1 MKLETIKMK
10 NTIPIYQVPAYTDR
24 ETLRKLRL
32 KSPYGYFLLRI
43 GDAPLE
49 LPEESAARM
58 LQVAEDSGAVLLYS
72 DYYLL
77 KNGQRLPHPTID
89 YQEGS
94 LRDDFDFGA
103 VWAVNAQAFR
113 QAVEEMD
120 ATYRYAALYDLRLRL
135 SRKGEILRLPE
146 YLYTA
151 EETDARASGERQF
164 DYVDP
169 RNREVQREMEAVCT
183 VHLKAIGG
191 WLPPT
196 FRDIDLQ
203 EGEFPVEASVI
214 IPVKNRARTI
224 ADAVHSALSQ
234 ETNFPFNILVV
245 DNYST
250 DGTTEI
256 LQKLA
261 KEHPTVMLLHP
272 KSPVAGIGGCWNE
285 AIDSPQCGRFAVQL
299 DSDDLYAS
307 PQTLQTIV
315 DEMYKQQCAMLAGS
329 YRMVD
334 FQLQEI
340 APGVVDHRE
349 WTDTNGRNNALRIN
363 GFGAPR
369 AFFTPVIREVRFP
382 NVSYGEDYAVGLAIS
397 RRYKVG
403 RIYTPIYLCRRWE
416 GNSDANLNIEQVNRN
431 NYYKDRIRTIE
442 LRARRLCMPGN
453 DVH

>member
-1 MKLETIKMK
+1 MTDSISLFHFPT
-10 NTIPIYQVPAYTDR
+10 YTGT
-24 ETLRKLRL
+24 EALRTEMPRAAGK
-32 KSPYGYFLLRI
+32 YVLLRV

-58 LQVAEDSGAVLLYS
+58 LQVAEYSGAVLLYS

-77 KNGQRLPHPTID
+77 KNGQRMSHPTID

-103 VWAVNAQAFR
+103 VWTVNAQAFR

-120 ATYRYAALYDLRLRL
+120 ATYRYAALYDLRLHL

-146 YLYTA
+146 YLYTV
-151 EETDARASGERQF
+151 EETDARTSGERQF

-169 RNREVQREMEAVCT
+169 RNREVQQEMETVCT
-183 VHLKAIGG
+183 AHLKAIGG

-203 EGEFPVEASVI
+203 EGEFPVEASVV

-234 ETNFPFNILVV
+234 ETDFPFNILVV

-261 KEHPTVMLLHP
+261 KEHPAVVLLHP
-272 KSPVAGIGGCWNE
+272 KNPMAGIGGCWNE

-307 PQTLQTIV
+307 PQTLQAIV
-315 DEMYKQQCAMLAGS
+315 NEMYKQQCAMLAGS

-340 APGVVDHRE
+340 APGVIDHRE
-349 WTDTNGRNNALRIN
+349 WTDTNGRNNALRVN

-369 AFFTPVIREVRFP
+369 AFFTPVIRKVHFP

-397 RRYKVG
+397 RRYRVG
-403 RIYTPIYLCRRWE
+403 RIYTPIYLCRRWA

>member
-1 MKLETIKMK
+1 MI
-10 NTIPIYQVPAYTDR
+10 
-24 ETLRKLRL
+24 
-32 KSPYGYFLLRI
+32 S
-43 GDAPLE
+43 
-49 LPEESAARM
+49 
-58 LQVAEDSGAVLLYS
+58 
-72 DYYLL
+72 
-77 KNGQRLPHPTID
+77 

-146 YLYTA
+146 YLYTV

-169 RNREVQREMEAVCT
+169 RNREVQQEMEAVCT
-183 VHLKAIGG
+183 AHLKAIGG

-203 EGEFPVEASVI
+203 EGEFPVEASVV

-234 ETNFPFNILVV
+234 ETDFPFNILVV

-261 KEHPTVMLLHP
+261 KEHPTVVLLHP
-272 KSPVAGIGGCWNE
+272 KNPMAGIGGCWNT

-369 AFFTPVIREVRFP
+369 AFFTPVIRKVHFP

-397 RRYKVG
+397 RHYRVG
-403 RIYTPIYLCRRWE
+403 RIYTPVYLCRRWE

-442 LRARRLCMPGN
+442 LRARHLCMPGN

>member
-1 MKLETIKMK
+1 MTDSISLFHFPT
-10 NTIPIYQVPAYTDR
+10 YTGT
-24 ETLRKLRL
+24 EALRTEMPRAAGK
-32 KSPYGYFLLRI
+32 YVLLRV

-58 LQVAEDSGAVLLYS
+58 LQVAEYSGAVLLYG

-103 VWAVNAQAFR
+103 VWTVNAQAFM

-135 SRKGEILRLPE
+135 SQKGSILHLPE
-146 YLYTA
+146 YLYTV
-151 EETDARASGERQF
+151 EETDARTSGERQF

-169 RNREVQREMEAVCT
+169 RNREVQQEMEAVCT
-183 VHLKAIGG
+183 AHLKTIGG

-203 EGEFPVEASVI
+203 EGKFPVEASII

-234 ETNFPFNILVV
+234 ETDFPFNILVV

-261 KEHPTVMLLHP
+261 KEHPAVVLLHP
-272 KSPVAGIGGCWNE
+272 KSTIAGIGGCWNE
-285 AIDSPQCGRFAVQL
+285 AIDSPQCGRFTVQL

-340 APGVVDHRE
+340 APGVVDHWE
-349 WTDTNGRNNALRIN
+349 WTDTNGRNNALRVN

-397 RRYKVG
+397 RRYRIG
-403 RIYTPIYLCRRWE
+403 RIYTPIYLCRRWA